1 MPRVTL
7 KASDVAA
14 IIGKNRYK
22 PRSEVFD
29 EMWKKYS
36 PETFN
41 GKTKV
46 DKARAA
52 LSVSS
57 EAQKVFDNATA
68 IQTRDSAETMK
79 VFQIAQAKVNCDPK
93 LNEQQKSE
101 IIEHIR
107 SSVYTSHGTRKE
119 DVTATKVASEE
130 GVRLTRDNSFYNY
143 EICTIGDYKFV
154 VTGKIDRIEEHPD
167 GSKTLVEIK
176 NRTNRLFKMVVEYEM
191 IQIQVYLQML
201 GLLHARL
208 VEQHNDQMLSHPIDR
223 DEEIWINEIVPGLE
237 KFCKEL
243 HSVFSSLPL
252 NT

>member
-7 KASDVAA
+7 KASEVAA

-36 PETFN
+36 PETFK

-46 DKARAA
+46 DKAREA
-52 LSVSS
+52 LNASS
-57 EAQKVFDNATA
+57 EALKVFANATA
-68 IQTRDSAETMK
+68 IKTHDSAETMK
-79 VFQIAQAKVNCDPK
+79 VFQIAQAKVNSDPK
-93 LNEQQKSE
+93 LNEQQKSD

-107 SSVYTSHGTRKE
+107 SGVYTAHGTRKE
-119 DVTATKVASEE
+119 DATASKVASEE
-130 GVRLTRDNSFYNY
+130 GARLTRDNSFYNY
-143 EICTIGDYKFV
+143 EICTIGDHNFV

-167 GSKTLVEIK
+167 GSKTLIEIK
-176 NRTNRLFKMVVEYEM
+176 NRTSRLFNTVVEYEM

-208 VEQHNDQMLSHPIDR
+208 VEQHNDQMASHPIDR
-223 DEEIWINEIVPGLE
+223 DEEMWINEIVPGLE
-237 KFCKEL
+237 KFCREL
-243 HSVFSSLPL
+243 HSVFS
-252 NT
+252 